1 MSLGAPEIL
10 VILVVALIVLGP
22 SKLPEAARQVGKA
35 MAEFRRV
42 TAGFQ
47 AEVRDAFQEPVA
59 STPAAPIPELSVE
72 PVHVPPPLPPADAI
86 PPLGSAEVP
95 PLGSAEVPPIPTPDP
110 VAEVPEPTVQLP
122 PEPPAH

>member
-1 MSLGAPEIL
+1 VSLGAPEIL

-47 AEVRDAFQEPVA
+47 AEVRDAFQEPQPSVP
-59 STPAAPIPELSVE
+59 SPAPELSVE

-86 PPLGSAEVP
+86 PPEAVPQAPVPDSTEPAPSAPAPIAEAPHPAP
-95 PLGSAEVPPIPTPDP
+95 P
-110 VAEVPEPTVQLP
+110 QLP

>member
-47 AEVRDAFQEPVA
+47 AEVRDAFQEPVPG
-59 STPAAPIPELSVE
+59 SPPPTPELSVE

-86 PPLGSAEVP
+86 PPVP
-95 PLGSAEVPPIPTPDP
+95 EAAPPAPTP
-110 VAEVPEPTVQLP
+110 VADVPQSTAPEPTAPQLP
-122 PEPPAH
+122 PDPPAH

>member
-47 AEVRDAFQEPVA
+47 AEVRDALQDPLSA
-59 STPAAPIPELSVE
+59 TPPTPSPTPEVSVE
-72 PVHVPPPLPPADAI
+72 PVHVPPPLPPA
-86 PPLGSAEVP
+86 SAVP
-95 PLGSAEVPPIPTPDP
+95 PPVSPEIVPLTPPTVGAPEPAHDP
-110 VAEVPEPTVQLP
+110 QVPPEPT
-122 PEPPAH
+122 AH

>member
-1 MSLGAPEIL
+1 MSLGFPEIL
-10 VILVVALIVLGP
+10 VILVVALVVLGP

-47 AEVRDAFQEPVA
+47 AEMRDAFQEPVPSA
-59 STPAAPIPELSVE
+59 PTPAPELSVE
-72 PVHVPPPLPPADAI
+72 PVHVPPPLPPATT
-86 PPLGSAEVP
+86 PPAP
-95 PLGSAEVPPIPTPDP
+95 AADDP
-110 VAEVPEPTVQLP
+110 YPAAPQLP

>member
-1 MSLGAPEIL
+1 VSLGAPEIL

-22 SKLPEAARQVGKA
+22 SRLPEAARQVGKA

-47 AEVRDAFQEPVA
+47 AEVRDAFQDPTTSA
-59 STPAAPIPELSVE
+59 PSPAPEFSVE
-72 PVHVPPPLPPADAI
+72 PVHVPPPLPPAPAPDA
-86 PPLGSAEVP
+86 VP
-95 PLGSAEVPPIPTPDP
+95 PAAAP
-110 VAEVPEPTVQLP
+110 VAESPQPAAAPPVGSADRQLP

>member
-47 AEVRDAFQEPVA
+47 AEVRDALQEPEA
-59 STPAAPIPELSVE
+59 STPSPAPELSVE
-72 PVHVPPPLPPADAI
+72 PVHVPPPLPPAPAPVTPEAPLADA
-86 PPLGSAEVP
+86 PRPA
-95 PLGSAEVPPIPTPDP
+95 DP
-110 VAEVPEPTVQLP
+110 QLP

>member
-47 AEVRDAFQEPVA
+47 AEVRDALQEPVA
-59 STPAAPIPELSVE
+59 NTPPAPPELSIE
-72 PVHVPPPLPPADAI
+72 PVQVPPPVPEAAPPA
-86 PPLGSAEVP
+86 PPPVAGTPQPAVP
-95 PLGSAEVPPIPTPDP
+95 PVGPAEAP
-110 VAEVPEPTVQLP
+110 QLP
-122 PEPPAH
+122 PEPSAH